1 MSVFAGFRPRFP
13 WINAS
18 DCSCF
23 TPFFRRFTWRSLRLS
38 NLAASPTVKYPS
50 SAFEITSY
58 LRISLL
64 DMVTILSLMVT
75 FSQNSYRVTISQNN
89 N

>member
-1 MSVFAGFRPRFP
+1 
-13 WINAS
+13 
-18 DCSCF
+18 
-23 TPFFRRFTWRSLRLS
+23 
-38 NLAASPTVKYPS
+38 TVKYPS

-89 N
+89 NTKCKNRCMLAVKVL